1 MFGQFGIPRNARGH
15 ILPKKVFLVWSV
27 FVSKNGY
34 FFLHLPFFTTK
45 WPAGLSGF
53 GPELP
58 TGVIK
63 IDFSGNCSCHETFRC
78 GMRSMR
84 AVLCMV
90 DWRVAT
96 SRRRP
101 TLLATTIDSRTCFFM
116 IFIGCPLKKQEGWH
130 DGIFGSCNKML
141 PWKISIG
148 VRSFQKAL
156 QISINIIW
164 WHKIFMFPCHKPTSQ
179 RNVLIMFSFSSNVV
193 P

>member
-1 MFGQFGIPRNARGH
+1 MLSINVMSYHMQDEKCVSYTFKTGEEGRRHYCLVHDKMGQYYHLQTVFIFNIYQVLLTCLWGWPVESAKQNS
-15 ILPKKVFLVWSV
+15 LPPTSWDS
-27 FVSKNGY
+27 
-34 FFLHLPFFTTK
+34 TK
-45 WPAGLSGF
+45 R
-53 GPELP
+53 
-58 TGVIK
+58 K
-63 IDFSGNCSCHETFRC
+63 R
-78 GMRSMR
+78 
-84 AVLCMV
+84 
-90 DWRVAT
+90 AT

-164 WHKIFMFPCHKPTSQ
+164 WHKSFMFTCHKPTSQ

>member
-1 MFGQFGIPRNARGH
+1 MAGRIVSIRPRVAHGGDKDWLFRKLLVPWDFSMWHEKYEGRALHGWLKSSFSCVRCSTAVLIVFGWPVPRLCG
-15 ILPKKVFLVWSV
+15 
-27 FVSKNGY
+27 G
-34 FFLHLPFFTTK
+34 TTK
-45 WPAGLSGF
+45 YMLK
-53 GPELP
+53 
-58 TGVIK
+58 IK
-63 IDFSGNCSCHETFRC
+63 T
-78 GMRSMR
+78 
-84 AVLCMV
+84 
-90 DWRVAT
+90 T

-164 WHKIFMFPCHKPTSQ
+164 WHKSFMFTCHKPTSQ